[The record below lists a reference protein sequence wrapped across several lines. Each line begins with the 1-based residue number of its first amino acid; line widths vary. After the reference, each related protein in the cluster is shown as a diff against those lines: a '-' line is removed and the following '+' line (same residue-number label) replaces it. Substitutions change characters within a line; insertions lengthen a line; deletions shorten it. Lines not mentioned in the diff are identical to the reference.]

1 MLSANGAH
9 IYDTLSTFQV
19 VSFDIT
25 EIQTHLYPAT
35 AKSIMVMSNRGI
47 SLHQRFRDS
56 EIVNEWESKA
66 STTGPHK
73 NKTQGNRQVKY
84 TVTLTRVSPYDMST
98 HSISYQ
104 FGVW

>member
-1 MLSANGAH
+1 MELTS
-9 IYDTLSTFQV
+9 IVIISSCQLLLV
-19 VSFDIT
+19 DIT

-56 EIVNEWESKA
+56 EIVNEWETKA
-66 STTGPHK
+66 SATGPHK

-84 TVTLTRVSPYDMST
+84 TVTSTRMSPYDMST
-98 HSISYQ
+98 LSISYQ